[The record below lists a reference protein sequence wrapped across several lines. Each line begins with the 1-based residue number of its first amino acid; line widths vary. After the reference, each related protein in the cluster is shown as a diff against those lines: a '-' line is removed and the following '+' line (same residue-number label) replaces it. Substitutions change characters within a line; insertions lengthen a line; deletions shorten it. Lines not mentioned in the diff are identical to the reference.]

1 MIMAGILNAVGK
13 PRDWDKAVSAA
24 YLRLIGRSQEEAAK
38 HAGVGERTL
47 QRYEVSEWWPQACRE
62 AESRWLKGLVFI
74 SQQTLFKAIEAGDA
88 NLAFRVTER
97 HIKAL
102 APPSQRHEHSGPD
115 GAPIETQHVHV
126 YVPDNGRNRV
136 SSNSGSNS
144 NRASSR
150 APGSVSRN
158 GR

>member
-1 MIMAGILNAVGK
+1 MADNSQGVGK
-13 PRDWDKAVSAA
+13 ARDWDNAISVA
-24 YLRLIGRSQEEAAK
+24 YLRLCDGSQEDAAK
-38 HAGVGERTL
+38 AVGVGVRTV
-47 QRYEVSEWWPQACRE
+47 RRWENSDWWPEACRE

-74 SQQTLFKAIEAGDA
+74 SMQTVFKAIEGGDA
-88 NLAFRVTER
+88 ALAFKVAER

-115 GAPIETQHVHV
+115 GAPIQTQHVHV

-136 SSNSGSNS
+136 RSNSGSNS
-144 NRASSR
+144 NRAPSR